1 MLSNKN
7 DHFGF
12 HAVALTNIPAGKA
25 FLALSGAAAQA
36 REFNMVFA
44 AMQVI
49 GIQQS
54 GLICIS
60 PSGRDHQTLNVYL
73 DDEETPLPDGKKETL
88 EDGDDDTLF

>member
-36 REFNMVFA
+36 REFNMV
-44 AMQVI
+44 
-49 GIQQS
+49 
-54 GLICIS
+54 
-60 PSGRDHQTLNVYL
+60 SGRDHQTLNVYL
-73 DDEETPLPDGKKETL
+73 DDEGTPLPDGKKETL